1 MLSNQKS
8 RTLCVDSW
16 AGFRLPIYRSFP
28 PAAHHYVNVS
38 QTVPILPVHTVRHFE
53 RQSRHHQNSEPENH
67 RHGNSARLPVYKNSI
82 LATGS
87 ILETMSADTLVFD
100 IEESYKKGKHN
111 GYMEDYHD
119 QQNWL
124 NKGEEDE
131 MEIFGYRKCTGY
143 CIVTWVLYLLTLG
156 ILRLVFHWYPH
167 WQLYFT
173 HQRCALSQSEKVL
186 IVDTYEKLF
195 KSYFIKTVNTISIP
209 EFGIQENNN
218 SEYPVKTTKFI
229 RIYLCDGTSKE
240 VTELKV
246 INVKKLMYV
255 WSDQEQNFI
264 KLVGLDKGL
273 TNSQLHQFNGFTFE
287 EQFMRG
293 IVYGKNEINVPI
305 QNISSLFVLEALN
318 PFYIF
323 QVFTLCVWFAEAYYY
338 YTGAIICMSVFGIVS
353 SVIQTRQNQKS
364 LHDTVNTVDK
374 VTVKRSKGLYEEVPT
389 THLVPGDIIVIPKH
403 GCTLACDA
411 TLLQGNCIVNESMLT
426 GESVPVMKT
435 ALPSQSDFYNEKED
449 VNHTLYCGTV
459 ILQARYHGDE
469 YLHAVVIRT
478 GFQTA
483 KGALVRSILYPPP
496 ADFKFDQDSY
506 KFIWVLASIALCG
519 SLFTIIMKILRG
531 RSLWDIVI
539 KSLDIITIVIPPA
552 LPATMTVG
560 KLYALTRLK
569 KYNISCINSRVI
581 NVSGSINCVCF
592 DKTGTLTEDGLD
604 MWSVVPLQG
613 KKLGAPIKHIQNTN
627 EHVKLKHGM
636 ATCHSLTL
644 INGELSGDPLDL
656 KMFESTGWTLE
667 EPNLKEDCHYE
678 LPIPAIVRPPS
689 GDTAIEIGLVHQ
701 YQFSSTLQRMSIITR
716 QLGSEQLMVYCK
728 GSPEMIQSLCLPET
742 VPENIVSVLSEY
754 TEQGYRVIALAS
766 RTLSIDDYKHLNYM
780 KREDIEKDLEFLGLI
795 ILENRL
801 KPQTE
806 GVIKE
811 LKDAH
816 VKVVMITGDNIQTAI
831 SVAKECGIIDPGE
844 TVVDVSAVP
853 GGLKE
858 CPKVYFTVSGV
869 SAIQTKAKKL
879 NYSKTEEELGL
890 SSGAYKFAVT
900 GKSWELIRDQMPELI
915 PRIIVKGAIFARM
928 SSDQKQQLVL
938 ELQQLGYYVA
948 MCGDGANDCGAL
960 RAAHAGISLSEAES
974 SVASPF
980 TSTVAN
986 ISCVL
991 RIIREGRAALVTS
1004 FGIFKFMVLYSLC
1017 EFFSTMILYTIDSNL
1032 TDFEFLYIDIALVVN
1047 FAFFFGR
1054 NHAFSGPLTSETPLN
1069 SLFSYVT
1076 LLSMFFQLILM
1087 VSMQIISFII
1097 VHKFAWFEPFVY
1109 TNAISYS
1116 CYENY
1121 AVFSI
1126 SMFQYIILAI
1136 TFSQGKPYRTPIY
1149 KNKLF
1154 ILSII
1159 IMTWVCIYITLI
1171 PSEFIIQFLQLRF
1184 PPNMQFPLIVIY
1196 LAICNFVLSL
1206 FIENFIIHYLL
1217 MIKFKR
1223 WSNDYKCCKYIGIEN
1238 ELDSNYMWPKL
1249 SKQAPVLN
1257 TSPSAESL
1265 CTTHEITKL

>member
-1 MLSNQKS
+1 
-8 RTLCVDSW
+8 
-16 AGFRLPIYRSFP
+16 
-28 PAAHHYVNVS
+28 
-38 QTVPILPVHTVRHFE
+38 
-53 RQSRHHQNSEPENH
+53 
-67 RHGNSARLPVYKNSI
+67 
-82 LATGS
+82 
-87 ILETMSADTLVFD
+87 MSADTLIFD
-100 IEESYKKGKHN
+100 VEDYYNKTKHN
-111 GYMEDYHD
+111 GHMEDFHD
-119 QQNWL
+119 KRKWL
-124 NKGEEDE
+124 NRGEEDE
-131 MEIFGYRKCTGY
+131 MEIFGYRKCMAK
-143 CIVTWVLYLLTLG
+143 CILTWILYLLTLG
-156 ILRLVFHWYPH
+156 ILRLVFHWYPQ

-173 HQRCALSQSEKVL
+173 HQRCELLLSEKVL
-186 IVDTYEKLF
+186 IVDIYENIF
-195 KSYFIKTVNTISIP
+195 KSYFIKDVKSLSIP
-209 EFGIQENNN
+209 MFGIQENNN
-218 SEYPVKTTKFI
+218 SEYPAKGTKSI

-255 WSDQEQNFI
+255 WSDHCENFI

-273 TNSQLHQFNGFTFE
+273 TNSQLHEFGGFTFE
-287 EQFMRG
+287 EEFMRG

-305 QNISSLFVLEALN
+305 QSIWALFVLEALN

-338 YTGAIICMSVFGIVS
+338 YTCAIIFMSVFGIVS

-374 VTVKRSKGLYEEVPT
+374 VTVKRSQVLYEEVPT

-403 GCTLACDA
+403 GCTMACDA

-435 ALPSQSDFYNEKED
+435 ALPSQNQYYNEKED
-449 VNHTLYCGTV
+449 INHTLYCGTIV
-459 ILQARYHGDE
+459 LQARYHGDD

-506 KFIWVLASIALCG
+506 KFIWVLATIALCG
-519 SLFTIIMKILRG
+519 SMFTIIMKSLRG
-531 RSLWDIVI
+531 MSLWDITI

-569 KYNISCINSRVI
+569 KHNISCINSRVI

-604 MWSVVPLQG
+604 MWGVVPL
-613 KKLGAPIKHIQNTN
+613 KDKRLDVPIKHIQDRNDF
-627 EHVKLKHGM
+627 VLLKHGM

-656 KMFESTGWTLE
+656 KMFESTGWKLE
-667 EPNLKEDCHYE
+667 EPNLKEDSHYE
-678 LPIPAIVRPPS
+678 LPIPAIVRPPCGGS
-689 GDTAIEIGLVHQ
+689 DTGIEIGLVHQ

-716 QLGSEQLMVYCK
+716 QLGSEDLMVFCK
-728 GSPEMIQSLCLPET
+728 GSPEMIQSLSKPDT
-742 VPENIVSVLSEY
+742 IPENMVSILSEY
-754 TEQGYRVIALAS
+754 TEQGYRVISMACRVLPLA
-766 RTLSIDDYKHLNYM
+766 DFKHLNFM
-780 KREDIEKDLEFLGLI
+780 KRDDIEKDLEFLGLI

-811 LKDAH
+811 LKDAK

-844 TVVDVSAVP
+844 TVVDVSVVP
-853 GGLKE
+853 GGIKE
-858 CPKVYFTVSGV
+858 SPKVFYTVSGV
-869 SAIQTKAKKL
+869 SAIPTKAKKL

-890 SSGAYKFAVT
+890 ESGAYKFAVT
-900 GKSWELIRDQMPELI
+900 GKAWELIRDELPELI
-915 PRIIVKGAIFARM
+915 PRLIVKGAIFARM

-1032 TDFEFLYIDIALVVN
+1032 TDFEFLYIDIALVFN

-1054 NHAFSGPLTSETPLN
+1054 NHAFSGPLTADTPQS
-1069 SLFSYVT
+1069 SLFSHVT
-1076 LLSMFFQLILM
+1076 LLSMLFQLILM
-1087 VSMQIISFII
+1087 VSMQIVSFVL
-1097 VHKFAWFEPFVY
+1097 VHKFAWFEPFVF
-1109 TNAISYS
+1109 TNATSYS

-1121 AVFSI
+1121 AVFAI

-1154 ILSII
+1154 TMSIFA
-1159 IMTWVCIYITLI
+1159 MTLACIYITLY
-1171 PSEFIIQFLQLRF
+1171 PANAVIQFLQLRF
-1184 PPNMQFPLIVIY
+1184 PPDIHFPLLILY
-1196 LAICNFVLSL
+1196 LAIGNFVLSL
-1206 FIENFIIHYLL
+1206 FIENFVIQYLL
-1217 MIKFKR
+1217 MNKFKH
-1223 WSNDYKCCKYIGIEN
+1223 WNNIKKCKYLAIEHD
-1238 ELDSNYMWPKL
+1238 LDNTFSWPKL
-1249 SKQAPVLN
+1249 SKQAPVIM
-1257 TSPSAESL
+1257 TSPSALSL
-1265 CTTHEITKL
+1265 CTTHESTKL